1 LVSHHV
7 ELLLPSADYI
17 VRILDG
23 RVDAQ
28 GTPDELR
35 ASGDLDALIVTE
47 EAEVAKV
54 EPETNTEAVAEEV
67 EAMEDDGEK
76 VAVKKKGPGKKL
88 VQGERSS

>member
-1 LVSHHV
+1 M
-7 ELLLPSADYI
+7 
-17 VRILDG
+17 
-23 RVDAQ
+23 DAQ